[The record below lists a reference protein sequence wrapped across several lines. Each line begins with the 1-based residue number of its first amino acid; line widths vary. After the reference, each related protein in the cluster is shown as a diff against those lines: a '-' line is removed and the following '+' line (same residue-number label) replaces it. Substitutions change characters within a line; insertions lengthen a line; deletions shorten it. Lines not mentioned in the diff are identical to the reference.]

1 MKKKESFYQGRV
13 KGMGYAIK
21 GAWMLLMN
29 EASIQVQAVIAVL
42 ITVAGFFF
50 NISTTEWILQTITIA
65 LVLSIEGLNTA
76 IEEMADFIHPDQNPK
91 IGYIKDVAA
100 GAVFFAAV
108 AAVIVACLIYIPKFQ
123 NLMILL

>member
-1 MKKKESFYQGRV
+1 MSKKDSFLKGRI

-21 GAWMLLMN
+21 GFWMLLKN

-42 ITVAGFFF
+42 ITVAGFYF
-50 NISTTEWILQTITIA
+50 NISTTEWILQTIAIA
-65 LVLSIEGLNTA
+65 LVMSIEGLNTA
-76 IEEMADFIHPDQNPK
+76 IEELADFIHPDRDPR

-108 AAVIVACLIYIPKFQ
+108 AAVIVACLIYIPRFQ
-123 NLMILL
+123 NLMINL